1 MLRGQDAVI
10 PKGVVEPEDEAMLWC
25 IENETKCL
33 LFPTFQRSP
42 VDQPLD
48 QTVINTKTPVTN
60 ILIVDDDPILL
71 DTLCFMVTS
80 MGFTVH
86 QAKDGMEAV
95 ALFEARSDSISLVI
109 MDVEMP
115 RLGGI
120 EATHI
125 IRKMNPS
132 TKVILCSGSTKRDV
146 WSAGPD
152 AFLPKPFL
160 FHDLRAIIRH
170 LLQSD
175 GDDPTSM
182 ISEG

>member
-1 MLRGQDAVI
+1 MFDAPNRPHASI
-10 PKGVVEPEDEAMLWC
+10 KSAVV
-25 IENETKCL
+25 
-33 LFPTFQRSP
+33 
-42 VDQPLD
+42 
-48 QTVINTKTPVTN
+48 N
-60 ILIVDDDPILL
+60 ILVVDDEPLVL
-71 DTLCFMVTS
+71 ETLCILVTS
-80 MGFTVH
+80 MGYHVH
-86 QAKDGMEAV
+86 SAKDGLEAV
-95 ALFEARSDSISLVI
+95 DLFEARSDSISLVI

-120 EATHI
+120 KATHI

-132 TKVILCSGSTKRDV
+132 TKVILCSGNTRRDV
-146 WSAGPD
+146 WSASPD

-175 GDDPTSM
+175 GDDPTSI

>member
-1 MLRGQDAVI
+1 VFDAPNRPHAGIKPSIV
-10 PKGVVEPEDEAMLWC
+10 
-25 IENETKCL
+25 
-33 LFPTFQRSP
+33 
-42 VDQPLD
+42 
-48 QTVINTKTPVTN
+48 N
-60 ILIVDDDPILL
+60 ILVVDDEPLVL
-71 DTLCFMVTS
+71 ETLCILVTS
-80 MGFTVH
+80 MGYHVH
-86 QAKDGMEAV
+86 SAKDGLEAV
-95 ALFEARSDSISLVI
+95 DLFEARSDSISLVI

-125 IRKMNPS
+125 IRKVNPS

-160 FHDLRAIIRH
+160 LHDLRAIIRH
-170 LLQSD
+170 LLQFD
-175 GDDPTSM
+175 GDDPTSL